1 MKRFLLFIQS
11 ALLLTGFQSC
21 IQDEPLIAECDITG
35 IDSTWYKQYAAATD
49 DNPEGKDLWIG
60 NANVQNDYVNFIVKT
75 GTDRSA
81 FAPKFTLTL
90 GTRLTAEVDGQV
102 VDANGI
108 ERDFTQPQVYT
119 ATSEDGKWSKNYLVS
134 FNYPQPID
142 TLDFE
147 HFKLSGKYYKWFE
160 VDKND
165 NELDYW
171 SSGNG
176 GYNLVGIA
184 KKPEDYPTYPFND
197 AERGAS
203 VRLSTR
209 RTGSY
214 GNKVHMPIAA
224 GSLFIGTF
232 DTKIAMKRPREAT
245 AFGLQVLKPNA
256 RPKSLEGWYKYTAG
270 DMMTDINKK
279 EHPELRDTADIYAV
293 VYEVDPNHFEALN
306 GDDVLT
312 SERIVMMAR
321 IDNPGEP
328 AQWKPFNEPFK
339 LKPGKNFDQE
349 RLNSYG
355 YAIAVV
361 ATSSRQGAYFEGA
374 ADDPQKGYKGSV
386 LDISH
391 LRVVYE

>member
-1 MKRFLLFIQS
+1 
-11 ALLLTGFQSC
+11 
-21 IQDEPLIAECDITG
+21 
-35 IDSTWYKQYAAATD
+35 
-49 DNPEGKDLWIG
+49 
-60 NANVQNDYVNFIVKT
+60 
-75 GTDRSA
+75 
-81 FAPKFTLTL
+81 
-90 GTRLTAEVDGQV
+90 
-102 VDANGI
+102 
-108 ERDFTQPQVYT
+108 
-119 ATSEDGKWSKNYLVS
+119 
-134 FNYPQPID
+134 
-142 TLDFE
+142 
-147 HFKLSGKYYKWFE
+147 
-160 VDKND
+160 
-165 NELDYW
+165 
-171 SSGNG
+171 
-176 GYNLVGIA
+176 
-184 KKPEDYPTYPFND
+184 
-197 AERGAS
+197 
-203 VRLSTR
+203 
-209 RTGSY
+209 
-214 GNKVHMPIAA
+214 MPIAA

-339 LKPGKNFDQE
+339 LKPGKSFDLS
-349 RLNSYG
+349 RLTSYG

-374 ADDPQKGYKGSV
+374 ADDPKKGYKGSV